1 MDLIKSQTFVR
12 ADGSTLEADTAL
24 SNKELVLI
32 YFSANWCP
40 PSKSFTPILKEFY
53 DVVAKEGV
61 EIINVSW
68 DQSSEEMLNYM
79 KESHGDWLALKH
91 DTDDS
96 KGKEK
101 TLKKQYFK
109 R

>member
-1 MDLIKSQTFVR
+1 MDLIKSQILVR
-12 ADGSTLEADTAL
+12 ADGSTLEAESAL

-68 DQSSEEMLNYM
+68 DQSSEEMHKFM
-79 KESHGDWLALKH
+79 KESHGDWLSLKH
-91 DTDDS
+91 DLDGS
-96 KGKEK
+96 KGKENNTVK
-101 TLKKQYFK
+101 INM
-109 R
+109 

>member
-12 ADGSTLEADTAL
+12 ADGSALEADSAL
-24 SNKELVLI
+24 SNKELVLL

-68 DQSSEEMLNYM
+68 DQSSEEMLNFM
-79 KESHGDWLALKH
+79 KESHGDWLALKN
-91 DTDDS
+91 DSDGS
-96 KGKEK
+96 KGKGKITEI
-101 TLKKQYFK
+101 FI
-109 R
+109 